1 MNKTWADLDEL
12 CEGKVHIVAIVAW
25 PRQSCNAKYINC
37 DLQVFFKARGKLF
50 YEWSRFSQDWGGV
63 AGCQFRIID
72 HVELAKRKINHEK
85 QADLLN
91 LNDVRNDMKYE
102 ATRAFFHGGEEAF
115 DEKLLCRFAIRALVN
130 PWSKISHQWGY
141 EKHQVF
147 NLGRLDRKA
156 HFSWGG
162 EGVEYGGAAEEL
174 LQKIASLP
182 VLPFAYSTKVS
193 RYGCKMN
200 TKTRWLNLADEIAT
214 ADRWG
219 FSGYAD
225 VIKWAKNKH
234 LESKGKSTWTEKAT
248 VKAITKAIKKAA
260 SAGRIS
266 TANARKWF
274 QKFNAVSL
282 LGDWARREKK
292 ALNTNNA

>member
-1 MNKTWADLDEL
+1 MNKTWKDLDEL
-12 CEGKVHIVAIVAW
+12 CQGKVHIVAIVAW
-25 PRQSCNAKYINC
+25 PRRSTNAKYINC

-50 YEWSRFSQDWGGV
+50 YEWSRFSQDWGSIN
-63 AGCQFRIID
+63 GCQFRIID
-72 HVELAKRKINHEK
+72 HVELARRKMNCEK
-85 QADLLN
+85 QSDLLN

-102 ATRAFFHGGEEAF
+102 ALRAFFHGGEETF
-115 DEKLLCRFAIRALVN
+115 DDNLLCRFAIRALIN
-130 PWSKISHQWGY
+130 PWSKVDRQWGY
-141 EKHQVF
+141 EKHQEF
-147 NLGRLDRKA
+147 DLCKLDRNA
-156 HFSWGG
+156 HFSWNGD
-162 EGVEYGGAAEEL
+162 GVEYGGKAEAL

-193 RYGCKMN
+193 HRGDKIN
-200 TKTRWLNLADEIAT
+200 AKARWVNLADEIADD
-214 ADRWG
+214 DRWG
-219 FSGYAD
+219 FSGYSE

-234 LESKGKSTWTEKAT
+234 LESKGKSTWTERAT

-292 ALNTNNA
+292 ALNINNA